1 MEPQEHH
8 DHLCHKA
15 AILRRARRVV
25 IKVGSSILSRQDG
38 VNVDSVERLAQD
50 MAALRAGGQERGKE
64 IVLVSSGAVA
74 AGLGRLGIQSERSR
88 TIPSKQAAAA
98 VGQIALMAL
107 YEQAFS
113 RHGSHVGQILLTH
126 DDVADRGRYL
136 NAKHTVQTL
145 LENGV
150 LPIVNENDSV
160 AVEEIEFG
168 DNDNLS
174 ALVAVLIEADLLVI
188 LSDVE
193 GLYECDPRLHA
204 DARLVSLVER
214 CDDALSYTTGAAGPL
229 GRGGM
234 TSKIQ
239 AARKAALSGIPT
251 IIADGRHD
259 TSLPAVFSPDIP
271 TGTLFLPVSDRI
283 TSRKHWIAYT
293 LKPVGSLQLD
303 AGAVDAVRRAGRS
316 LLPAGVREVRG
327 TFGVGDCVACVD
339 DRGHEFARGL
349 VNYHSAALE
358 QIKGLKTS
366 QIEQILGYK
375 VSDEVIHRDD
385 LALLSDT

>member
-38 VNVDSVERLAQD
+38 VNVESVERLARD
-50 MAALRAGGQERGKE
+50 MAALRAGSRERGKE

-113 RHGSHVGQILLTH
+113 RHGGHVGQILLTH

-259 TSLPAVFSPDIP
+259 TSLSSQCSAPISRPGPCFCPSVIASPAASTGSPIP
-271 TGTLFLPVSDRI
+271 
-283 TSRKHWIAYT
+283 
-293 LKPVGSLQLD
+293 
-303 AGAVDAVRRAGRS
+303 
-316 LLPAGVREVRG
+316 
-327 TFGVGDCVACVD
+327 
-339 DRGHEFARGL
+339 
-349 VNYHSAALE
+349 
-358 QIKGLKTS
+358 
-366 QIEQILGYK
+366 
-375 VSDEVIHRDD
+375 
-385 LALLSDT
+385 

>member
-38 VNVDSVERLAQD
+38 VNVESVERLARD
-50 MAALRAGGQERGKE
+50 MAALRAGSRERGKE

-259 TSLPAVFSPDIP
+259 TSLSSVFSPDIP

>member
-1 MEPQEHH
+1 MEPQEQH

-38 VNVDSVERLAQD
+38 VNVESVERLARD
-50 MAALRAGGQERGKE
+50 MAALRAGSRERGKE

-193 GLYECDPRLHA
+193 GLYECDPRLYA

-259 TSLPAVFSPDIP
+259 TSLSSVFSPDIP

>member
-38 VNVDSVERLAQD
+38 VNVESVERLARD
-50 MAALRAGGQERGKE
+50 MAALRAGSRERGKE

-259 TSLPAVFSPDIP
+259 TSLSSVFSSDIP

>member
-38 VNVDSVERLAQD
+38 VNVESVERLARD
-50 MAALRAGGQERGKE
+50 MAALRAGSQERGKE

-113 RHGSHVGQILLTH
+113 RHGAHVGQILLTH
-126 DDVADRGRYL
+126 DDMADRGRYL

-259 TSLPAVFSPDIP
+259 TSLSSVFSPDIP

-316 LLPAGVREVRG
+316 LLPAGVREIRG